1 MNDYLNNLA
10 ARTLGRFPIVEPRLA
25 SRFEQSEA
33 PPIAAGSATLL
44 SRPGDSPGLDPWEV
58 EQEIAADTANNLPGK
73 TNPVKQRTTRA
84 AQPAEQ
90 EDLTDTAAR
99 HAPDAHQLPPLTI
112 APSIAATP
120 AQPNLAPQPQLTTKQ
135 EANAA
140 SWLPPYQTPTGT
152 PETERTAE
160 IEKLFSELAML
171 RQEGLRPQEN
181 QRAEP
186 ALSVKGA
193 EQPQQKKELTG
204 NPLNT
209 SSVAP
214 RQPAQWPTAVPLAT
228 PVLPPVPAIE
238 RQPVVKVTIGRVEVR
253 AVITTPTAPTVSV
266 AEKTPPPQ
274 ALPLNE
280 YLRRRANGEL

>member
-10 ARTLGRFPIVEPRLA
+10 ARTLGQFPVVEPRLA

-44 SRPGDSPGLDPWEV
+44 SRPGDSPGPDPWEL
-58 EQEIAADTANNLPGK
+58 EQEIATDAANNPASK
-73 TNPVKQRTTRA
+73 TTPAKRRTTRA
-84 AQPAEQ
+84 AHPAEQ
-90 EDLTDTAAR
+90 EELTDTAAR

-112 APSIAATP
+112 APSITATP

-140 SWLPPYQTPTGT
+140 SWFPPSQTPTGA
-152 PETERTAE
+152 PETNRTAE

-171 RQEGLRPQEN
+171 RQEGLPPQEN

-186 ALSVKGA
+186 ALSVKSV
-193 EQPQQKKELTG
+193 EQPQQKKEPTG
-204 NPLNT
+204 NPLMT
-209 SSVAP
+209 SSAAP
-214 RQPAQWPTAVPLAT
+214 RQPAPWPTAVPVAT
-228 PVLPPVPAIE
+228 PVLPPLPAVE

-253 AVITTPTAPTVSV
+253 AVISTPTATVVSA